1 MACGNMT
8 ITCLKMH
15 EARQIDEYAVKCINS
30 CCSVLSTHTSIHAYG
45 VKCMYICC
53 LVLSTHTSYKLVSFF
68 RSITSAARR
77 TYQDN
82 LWRLNIWFIRSPFP
96 FGQLNPFK
104 YFSNLRARYFF
115 TPLRTNS
122 VEDQQGFRFL
132 GPTTSALT
140 YPLSVLK
147 STGEKVRTRYYRAF
161 YTIETSTQADKSW
174 KRWNSPFCWPWHC
187 YSPPMGQPCMGRPS
201 TLAS

>member
-1 MACGNMT
+1 MT

-77 TYQDN
+77 TYQDH
-82 LWRLNIWFIRSPFP
+82 LWILNIWFIRSPFP

-104 YFSNLRARYFF
+104 YFRTCALHSMNTFLLRWGL
-115 TPLRTNS
+115 TPLRTS
-122 VEDQQGFRFL
+122 KTSGSWDQ
-132 GPTTSALT
+132 P
-140 YPLSVLK
+140 PLHSHIHWAYW
-147 STGEKVRTRYYRAF
+147 SQPEK
-161 YTIETSTQADKSW
+161 K
-174 KRWNSPFCWPWHC
+174 
-187 YSPPMGQPCMGRPS
+187 
-201 TLAS
+201 